1 MVLYTAF
8 YALAA
13 LIREVLCIV
22 YYAAIVSERGL
33 LVSGVGFLISLMD
46 LFVIGGIAALMVS
59 DGIGAGIFPMI
70 AYAIFGAVG
79 SYFGMKIK
87 PKI

>member
-1 MVLYTAF
+1 MVLYAAF

-33 LVSGVGFLISLMD
+33 LVSGAGFLISLMD
-46 LFVIGGIAALMVS
+46 LFVIGGIAALMVN
-59 DGIGAGIFPMI
+59 DGFAAGVFPGL
-70 AYAIFGAVG
+70 AYALFGAVG

-87 PKI
+87 PKV